1 MLVTEMW
8 MDRIAHMTEQPLQ
21 SIRQLNLY
29 QEQDKTHY
37 GQILHKCQ
45 VQVCTPCIAKP
56 CPCKGSIE
64 NVVSLLL
71 FQGYVEIAKH
81 SQWSF
86 QARYIKHRN
95 CAQTTKCGLS
105 ALVGAVSALVSLQST
120 GTCMITLTS
129 ACHVSLNALG

>member
-45 VQVCTPCIAKP
+45 VQVCTPYIAN
-56 CPCKGSIE
+56 S
-64 NVVSLLL
+64 V
-71 FQGYVEIAKH
+71 
-81 SQWSF
+81 
-86 QARYIKHRN
+86 
-95 CAQTTKCGLS
+95 
-105 ALVGAVSALVSLQST
+105 LVKAA
-120 GTCMITLTS
+120 
-129 ACHVSLNALG
+129 